1 MHIVYGRP
9 ILWPT
14 DEPCAVV
21 DVSIFHDDIDHVPS
35 LFLPLDIPSW
45 YSSMIQLQLNLYMS
59 HRKNPG
65 NTKYVLD
72 GHWFM
77 EIDGNC

>member
-1 MHIVYGRP
+1 MLVEDMDLFTSNWSQAAAECYFAPLGKNIIYIYDMYNIYIHIMY
-9 ILWPT
+9 I
-14 DEPCAVV
+14 
-21 DVSIFHDDIDHVPS
+21 H
-35 LFLPLDIPSW
+35 
-45 YSSMIQLQLNLYMS
+45 NMS